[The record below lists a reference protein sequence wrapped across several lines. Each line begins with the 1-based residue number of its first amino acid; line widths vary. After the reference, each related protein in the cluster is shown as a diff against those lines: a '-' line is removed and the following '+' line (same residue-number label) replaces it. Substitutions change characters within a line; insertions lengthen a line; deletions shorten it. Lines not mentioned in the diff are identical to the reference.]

1 MKKWILATAMA
12 VLGLTATEAQEKY
25 EYNEFYYQRT
35 TLFQQLPI
43 HSTDIVFLGDSQT
56 NGCEWSELLGN
67 PNVKNRGISSDVIQG
82 FSDRLEPILKG
93 KPAKIF
99 VLGGVNDVSHNLSAD
114 SIATAMR
121 NLLVKIQKGSPKT
134 KIYLQSL
141 LPIDNSFKRYKAMI
155 GKEQTILDANV
166 RLKAVAEELGVTWID
181 LFSLM
186 VDEKTGAMKKGLTND
201 GLHLLGDGYMV
212 WKSAVEPYVNE

>member
-12 VLGLTATEAQEKY
+12 VLGLTAIEAQEKY

-82 FSDRLEPILKG
+82 FSDRLDPILKG

-121 NLLVKIQKGSPKT
+121 NLLVKIQGESE
-134 KIYLQSL
+134 
-141 LPIDNSFKRYKAMI
+141 D
-155 GKEQTILDANV
+155 
-166 RLKAVAEELGVTWID
+166 
-181 LFSLM
+181 
-186 VDEKTGAMKKGLTND
+186 
-201 GLHLLGDGYMV
+201 
-212 WKSAVEPYVNE
+212 

>member
-1 MKKWILATAMA
+1 M
-12 VLGLTATEAQEKY
+12 
-25 EYNEFYYQRT
+25 
-35 TLFQQLPI
+35 
-43 HSTDIVFLGDSQT
+43 
-56 NGCEWSELLGN
+56 GN

-82 FSDRLEPILKG
+82 FSDRLDPILKG

-155 GKEQTILDANV
+155 GKEQTILDVNV

-186 VDEKTGAMKKGLTND
+186 VPVEKLFD
-201 GLHLLGDGYMV
+201 
-212 WKSAVEPYVNE
+212 SASVGCWV